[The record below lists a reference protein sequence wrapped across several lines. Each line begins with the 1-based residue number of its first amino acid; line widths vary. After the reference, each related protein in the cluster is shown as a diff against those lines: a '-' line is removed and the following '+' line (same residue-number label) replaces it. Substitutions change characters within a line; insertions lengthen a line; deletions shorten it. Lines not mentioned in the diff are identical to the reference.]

1 MAAKGTAKVKAI
13 PDGYR
18 SVTPYLIVKGAAKA
32 IDFYKKVFGAREKF
46 RMDGPG
52 GAIAHAE
59 IEIGDS
65 VVMLA
70 DENPQHGALSPASV
84 GGTPVSIMLYVEDVD
99 RVAEKLTQAGQDA
112 ASGAGHVLRRP
123 ERRLRGPIRPSLA
136 RFHPHRGRDARGDRA
151 AHGEDEGLSR
161 APVHRQTG

>member
-1 MAAKGTAKVKAI
+1 MAKVKPI

-18 SVTPYLIVKGAAKA
+18 SVTPYLVVKGAAQA
-32 IDFYKKVFGAREKF
+32 IDFYKKVFGAKEKF

-52 GAIAHAE
+52 GTIAHAE

-70 DENPQHGALSPASV
+70 DENPQHGALSPATV

-99 RVAEKLTQAGQDA
+99 RTAEKLTQAGA
-112 ASGAGHVLRRP
+112 KLRRP
-123 ERRLRGPIRPSLA
+123 VQDMFYGDRAGGFEDPFGHHWHVATHIEDVTPEEIERRLAKMKPGK
-136 RFHPHRGRDARGDRA
+136 
-151 AHGEDEGLSR
+151 
-161 APVHRQTG
+161 

>member
-1 MAAKGTAKVKAI
+1 MTAKVRPI

-18 SVTPYLIVKGAAKA
+18 SVTPYLVVKGAAKA

-52 GAIAHAE
+52 GTVAHAE

-70 DENPQHGALSPASV
+70 DENPQHGALSPATV

-99 RVAEKLTQAGQDA
+99 RTAETLTKAGAKTLRPVQDMFYGDR
-112 ASGAGHVLRRP
+112 SGGFEDPFGHRWHVSTHIEDVSP
-123 ERRLRGPIRPSLA
+123 EEIERRMRTMSKPGK
-136 RFHPHRGRDARGDRA
+136 
-151 AHGEDEGLSR
+151 
-161 APVHRQTG
+161 